1 MKTYFKFLSRNKLY
15 TAIEVFGLSVALG
28 FVIILASYARME
40 YGVGKGIKS
49 AKDIYAVGMGDC
61 LGMTWGTPEEFFP
74 SVPEIK
80 EWTRFSE
87 MYNIKGVM
95 IDGQYIKANV
105 FSIDPNFFQMFDYS
119 LRGCPRERV
128 LTNENE
134 IIVSESF
141 AVKVFGNDNPIGK
154 TVKMNVTDTIGAE
167 PQVFKITGV
176 AQDFGSDDF
185 FFPYDILVSMKHN
198 EKMIARMDNF
208 GGVIP
213 FVRLAQG
220 ADPDKVAAKLLDK
233 YVAYWDFYQHEG
245 GFLWGSSLV
254 RSDKI
259 YFLSNFD
266 TTFRSGDKTLVN
278 ILFVVALVLLIS
290 AILNYIN
297 LTVAQAGKRAKEMAT
312 RRLLGESVMGI
323 VVRYFKESAV
333 FTTFCF
339 LIGLLLAFSML
350 PVFNDILNTNITF
363 GISADIVCWT
373 LAALLIMSFVCGIVP
388 AAVVS
393 RFNPIDVV
401 KGSLR
406 LKNKMW
412 FSKVFI
418 VAQGVVS
425 TVLIAVGMAMTLQMH
440 HLATLP
446 VGYNTKDIMTAD
458 TGTIGYGIDRQN
470 ILADR
475 LKALP
480 EVEEAIPG
488 GGSPYS
494 CGASG
499 VHEVDGE
506 KNTNVFVRTARL
518 DSTAMKMMGIKI
530 LEQYCE
536 PTEGKLWVTERAKRR
551 FKVSAKHPTFGIKN
565 GKPEYECCGVITDFR
580 VGSAVDEET
589 LIDSYN
595 AIQVPIH
602 DGYYYTMLIKTRGD
616 HDKAL
621 AAVRKTYAEI
631 AKEFTGLPLDLDCNY
646 IDKSLSDSL
655 KSKRNTMT
663 LVLTFM
669 LVSILIS
676 ALGMFA
682 MSVYYCEQQRR
693 QIALRKV
700 MGATTANAVWT
711 LSWRFLVMA
720 VVSIV
725 IASPLSVKII
735 TKYLQGF
742 PIRIDF
748 PWWTIPAAA
757 MFTLIIAFAS
767 VISRT
772 LKVATGNPIDSIKT
786 E

>member
-40 YGVGKGIKS
+40 YGVGKNIKS
-49 AKDIYAVGMGDC
+49 GKDIYAVGMANC

-80 EWTRFSE
+80 EWTRFAQ
-87 MYNIKGVM
+87 MYEVSGIM
-95 IDGQYIKANV
+95 FDGQYIKTDVYAV
-105 FSIDPNFFQMFDYS
+105 DSNFFKMFDYELS
-119 LRGCPRERV
+119 GCPRDRV
-128 LTNENE
+128 LASENE
-134 IIVSESF
+134 AIVSKSF
-141 AVKVFGNDNPIGK
+141 AAKLFGKDNPVGK
-154 TVKMNVTDTIGAE
+154 TIKMNPTNIIGAE
-167 PQVFKITGV
+167 AQVFKIMGV

-185 FFPYDILVSMKHN
+185 FKPYDILISMKHK
-198 EKMIARMDNF
+198 EKILARMDHF
-208 GGVIP
+208 GEVIP
-213 FVRLAQG
+213 FVRLAPG
-220 ADPDKVAAKLLDK
+220 ADPDKVASVLLDK
-233 YVAYWDFYQHEG
+233 YVAYWDHYVREG
-245 GFLWGSSLV
+245 SFLAGSSLV

-259 YFLSNFD
+259 YFSTD
-266 TTFRSGDKTLVN
+266 VETSFRSGDKKLVD

-312 RRLLGESVMGI
+312 RRLLGEGVTGVVM
-323 VVRYFKESAV
+323 RYFRESAV
-333 FTTFCF
+333 FTIFCF
-339 LIGLLLAFSML
+339 IIGLLLAYAMR
-350 PVFNDILNTNITF
+350 PVFCDILNAQISIS
-363 GISADIVCWT
+363 ISARILCCT
-373 LAALLIMSFVCGIVP
+373 MAALLFISFVCGIVP

-425 TVLIAVGMAMTLQMH
+425 TVLIAVGLAMTLQMH

-446 VGYNTKDIMTAD
+446 MGYNTEDIMIAYTSEIG
-458 TGTIGYGIDRQN
+458 TGFDRQN

-480 EVEEAIPG
+480 EVENAIPG
-488 GGSPYS
+488 GGTPYS

-499 VHEVDGE
+499 VHEEG
-506 KNTNVFVRTARL
+506 KNTVDVFIRRARL
-518 DSTAMKMMGIKI
+518 DSMAMKMLGIKI
-530 LEQYCE
+530 IEQYCE
-536 PTEGKLWVTERAKRR
+536 PTEGKLWVTEAARRR
-551 FKVSAKHPTFGIKN
+551 FKISAKNLTFGIHN
-565 GKPEYECCGVITDFR
+565 PKPEYECCGVIADFR
-580 VGSAVDEET
+580 TGNAIDVDTEMHC
-589 LIDSYN
+589 YN
-595 AIQVPIH
+595 AIQVLRH
-602 DGYYYTMLIKTRGD
+602 DDYYYTVLIKTRGD

-621 AAVRKTYAEI
+621 AAVRKTYSEV
-631 AKEFTGLPLDLDCNY
+631 AKELVGLPLDLECNY
-646 IDKSLSDSL
+646 IDNYLSESL
-655 KSKRNTMT
+655 KNKRNTMT
-663 LVLTFM
+663 LVLIFM

-682 MSVYYCEQQRR
+682 MSVYYSEQQRR

-700 MGATTANAVWT
+700 MGATTRNAVWT
-711 LSWRFLVMA
+711 LSRRFLLMTI
-720 VVSIV
+720 VSIV
-725 IASPLSVKII
+725 IASPVSVKMIA
-735 TKYLQGF
+735 KYLQDF

-748 PWWTIPAAA
+748 PWWVIPVAAL
-757 MFTLIIAFAS
+757 FTFVIAFAS
-767 VISRT
+767 IISRT
-772 LKVATGNPIDSIKT
+772 LKVATGNPVDSIKA